1 MTEATK
7 QPCDEG
13 VILAGEAVR
22 PVPVSAGL
30 WVLAATILGSSM
42 VFINGSTVNVALPA
56 FQRELGATVADI
68 QWIVNAYTLFL
79 AALIL
84 LGGVLGDRYGRRRVF
99 GAGVVLFALAS
110 IGCGAAPTAS
120 TLIAARAVQGVGGAL
135 LTPGS
140 LAIISAFFE
149 DAERGRAIGLWAGF
163 SSLTSAL
170 GPLLGGWLID
180 TISWRWIFYMHLP
193 LAAIVLLITWFGVPE
208 TQNDAEP
215 AAKDRSGG
223 AALDWRGAL
232 LVMLGLG
239 GLTYGLITSS
249 ERGFDD
255 VAVWVAIVAG
265 VALLAAF
272 VWVESRQESPMM
284 PLHLFRSR
292 TFSGANGLTL
302 LLYTALG
309 GAFFFLPLNLI
320 QVQGYSATAAG
331 AALAPTIL
339 LLSLLSSWAGGLVS
353 RVGARLPLVVGPA
366 IAAAG
371 FFLLS
376 LPGIGGSYWTTFFP
390 GLVVLGVGLA
400 IAVAPLT
407 TTVMSAVSRQYAGTA
422 SGINNAVARVASLL
436 AIAGLGIVMLSVF
449 SSALQTR
456 MQAMDISP
464 DDRQVVMAQ
473 RTDLANIQPPSSMAE
488 AQQAQVERAVNEAF
502 VDGFRIVLY
511 IMTALALGSALI
523 AGLTIEPGVEE
534 GLGDA
539 SAHARARQE

>member
-1 MTEATK
+1 MTDVTK

-13 VILAGEAVR
+13 VILAGEAVHA
-22 PVPVSAGL
+22 VPVSAGV

-84 LGGVLGDRYGRRRVF
+84 LGGALGDRYGRRRVF
-99 GAGVVLFALAS
+99 SAGVALFALAS
-110 IGCGAAPTAS
+110 VACGAAPTAS
-120 TLIAARAVQGVGGAL
+120 TLIVARAAQGVGGAL

-149 DAERGRAIGLWAGF
+149 DEERGRAIGLWAGF

-170 GPLLGGWLID
+170 GPMLGGWLID
-180 TISWRWIFYMHLP
+180 TISWRWIFFMHVP
-193 LAAIVLLITWFGVPE
+193 LAVIVLVISILRVPE
-208 TQNDAEP
+208 NRDENATKRLDWW
-215 AAKDRSGG
+215 G
-223 AALDWRGAL
+223 AALAT
-232 LVMLGLG
+232 LGLG
-239 GLTYGLITSS
+239 GLTYGLIASS
-249 ERGFDD
+249 ERGFSD
-255 VAVWVAIVAG
+255 ALVWATIMAG

-272 VWVESRQESPMM
+272 VWVESRQDSPMM

-309 GAFFFLPLNLI
+309 GVFFFLPLNLI

-339 LLSLLSSWAGGLVS
+339 LLSLLSSWAGGLVM

-376 LPGIGGSYWTTFFP
+376 LPGVGGSYWTTFFP

-400 IAVAPLT
+400 VAVAPLT

-436 AIAGLGIVMLSVF
+436 AIAGLGVIMLSAF
-449 SSALQTR
+449 SSALQSR
-456 MQAMDISP
+456 MEGMDVSP
-464 DDRQVVMAQ
+464 DIRQAVMAQ
-473 RTDLANIQPPSSMAE
+473 RTDLANIQPPTSMVE
-488 AQQAQVERAVNEAF
+488 SEREQVERAVDEAF
-502 VDGFRIVLY
+502 VDGFRVVLY
-511 IMTALALGSALI
+511 IMTVLALGSAAI
-523 AGLTIEPGVEE
+523 AGITIEPDV
-534 GLGDA
+534 A
-539 SAHARARQE
+539 

>member
-1 MTEATK
+1 MSEVTR

-13 VILAGEAVR
+13 VILGGEALR
-22 PVPVSAGL
+22 SVPASTGR

-84 LGGVLGDRYGRRRVF
+84 LGGALGDRYGRRRVF
-99 GAGVVLFALAS
+99 GVGVALFALAS
-110 IGCGAAPTAS
+110 IACGVAPTAS
-120 TLIAARAVQGVGGAL
+120 WLIVARAAQGVGGAL

-149 DAERGRAIGLWAGF
+149 DEDRGRAIGLWAGF

-170 GPLLGGWLID
+170 GPMLGGWLID
-180 TISWRWIFYMHLP
+180 TISWRWIFYMHVP
-193 LAAIVLLITWFGVPE
+193 LAGIVLLILLRGVPE
-208 TQNDAEP
+208 TRND
-215 AAKDRSGG
+215 DG
-223 AALDWRGAL
+223 ADERTTALDWWGAV
-232 LVMLGLG
+232 LVTLGLG
-239 GLTYGLITSS
+239 GLTYGLIASS
-249 ERGFDD
+249 ERGFNDM
-255 VAVWVAIVAG
+255 VVWLAIIAG
-265 VALLAAF
+265 VVLLAAF
-272 VWVESRQESPMM
+272 VWVERGQEAPMM

-371 FFLLS
+371 FFMLS

-400 IAVAPLT
+400 VAVAPLT

-449 SSALQTR
+449 SSALETR
-456 MQAMDISP
+456 MRALDISP
-464 DDRQVVMAQ
+464 DVRQEVLAQ
-473 RTDLANIQPPSSMAE
+473 RTDLANVQPPPSMAE
-488 AQQAQVERAVNEAF
+488 AQRAQVARTVDEAF
-502 VDGFRIVLY
+502 VDGFRVVFY

-523 AGLTIEPGVEE
+523 AGLTIEPEVEE
-534 GLGDA
+534 GMGNA
-539 SAHARARQE
+539 SARAHATQE

>member
-13 VILAGEAVR
+13 VILAGKAVR

-30 WVLAATILGSSM
+30 WILAATILGSSM

-99 GAGVVLFALAS
+99 GAGVALFALAS
-110 IGCGAAPTAS
+110 IACGAAPTAS

-170 GPLLGGWLID
+170 GPMLGGWLID

-208 TQNDAEP
+208 TQDEAEP
-215 AAKDRSGG
+215 AAKAASGG
-223 AALDWRGAL
+223 DALDWRGAL
-232 LVMLGLG
+232 LVTLGLG
-239 GLTYGLITSS
+239 GLTYGLIASS

-255 VAVWVAIVAG
+255 VAVWATIVGG
-265 VALLAAF
+265 VVLLAAF
-272 VWVESRQESPMM
+272 VWVESWQESPMM

-400 IAVAPLT
+400 VAVAPLT

-422 SGINNAVARVASLL
+422 SGINNAVSRVASLL

-456 MQAMDISP
+456 MQTMDVAP
-464 DDRQVVMAQ
+464 DARQEVMAQ
-473 RTDLANIQPPSSMAE
+473 RTDLANIQAPSSMAE
-488 AQQAQVERAVNEAF
+488 AQRAQVERAVNEAF
-502 VDGFRIVLY
+502 VDGFRVVLY

-523 AGLTIEPGVEE
+523 AGLTIKPEVEE
-534 GLGDA
+534 GL
-539 SAHARARQE
+539 

>member
-1 MTEATK
+1 MTDITR

-56 FQRELGATVADI
+56 FQRDLGATVADI

-84 LGGVLGDRYGRRRVF
+84 LGGALGDRYGRRRVF
-99 GAGVVLFALAS
+99 GAGVALFALAS
-110 IGCGAAPTAS
+110 IACGAAPTAS
-120 TLIAARAVQGVGGAL
+120 TLIVARAAQGVGGAL

-149 DAERGRAIGLWAGF
+149 DEERGRAIGLWAGF

-170 GPLLGGWLID
+170 GPMLGGWLID
-180 TISWRWIFYMHLP
+180 TISWRWIFFMHVP
-193 LAAIVLLITWFGVPE
+193 LAAIVLVISWLGVPE
-208 TQNDAEP
+208 NRDE
-215 AAKDRSGG
+215 AAG
-223 AALDWRGAL
+223 AARGDLDWWGAL
-232 LVMLGLG
+232 LATLGLG
-239 GLTYGLITSS
+239 GMTYGLIASS
-249 ERGFDD
+249 ERGFGN
-255 VAVWVAIVAG
+255 AVVWTGIIGGAV
-265 VALLAAF
+265 LFAAF
-272 VWVESRQESPMM
+272 LWLESRQESPMM

-309 GAFFFLPLNLI
+309 GLFFFLPLNLI

-339 LLSLLSSWAGGLVS
+339 LLSLLSSWAGGLVT

-390 GLVVLGVGLA
+390 GLVVLGLGLA

-436 AIAGLGIVMLSVF
+436 AIAGLGIIMLSAF
-449 SSALQTR
+449 GSALQTR
-456 MQAMDISP
+456 MEAMDVSA
-464 DDRQVVMAQ
+464 DLQQEVMAQ

-488 AQQAQVERAVNEAF
+488 RQRELVERAVDEAF
-502 VDGFRIVLY
+502 VDGFRVVLY

-523 AGLTIEPGVEE
+523 AGVTIEPDV
-534 GLGDA
+534 
-539 SAHARARQE
+539 S